1 MPMRPPGRATRIISA
16 IARSASHSS
25 STVTENTASKELSG
39 NGTASALPGTNR
51 SIPATPSSAAKASA
65 SRTQNGLT
73 SIAVSG
79 LAPPRRGASVR
90 PAQHLVAVADGARA
104 AREPGGGRRADL
116 KSRAVFAGDHQH
128 ALGERRERRRIE
140 PHRRTQ
146 HDPAEPFGMLPGK
159 AGDIGRDLRCD
170 MRLADPEM
178 IEQRQKAL
186 GGGHVSA
193 HATTPSARNAAI
205 SASL

>member
-1 MPMRPPGRATRIISA
+1 MASLGDGRARLLGGVSQQKA
-16 IARSASHSS
+16 GHRGCD
-25 STVTENTASKELSG
+25 LG
-39 NGTASALPGTNR
+39 
-51 SIPATPSSAAKASA
+51 AA
-65 SRTQNGLT
+65 
-73 SIAVSG
+73 V
-79 LAPPRRGASVR
+79 GANIR
-90 PAQHLVAVADGARA
+90 PAQRLVAVEHGALD
-104 AREPGGGRRADL
+104 AREPVGGTQAHL

-146 HDPAEPFGMLPGK
+146 HDPAEPFGMLHAE

-186 GGGHVSA
+186 GGGHVPA
-193 HATTPSARNAAI
+193 HATTPTVRNAAI
-205 SASL
+205 SSSE